1 MDELASCTFP
11 KSRYVLLNA
20 ERVVY
25 SDVKGGPCS
34 VAGSLSID
42 MRRSLGVLEFL
53 YVSPARVLISCL
65 VSLAAI
71 FTVDI
76 FTPRSD
82 YFAILYIVPAA
93 IAAAVLPRKRAA
105 GALASALGLQITG
118 LLIQR
123 SSVGSVLAGA
133 ASLIFVIVV
142 LRLLSVASR
151 QGKYRRQG
159 AARAAVS
166 GAELGAL
173 DNQLQRLTKRERQV
187 AELVA
192 EGRSAREIA
201 RHLHIGRRT
210 VETHV
215 ARTYAKLGITSRV
228 ELILRRAESS
238 NLER

>member
-1 MDELASCTFP
+1 MAA
-11 KSRYVLLNA
+11 R
-20 ERVVY
+20 
-25 SDVKGGPCS
+25 
-34 VAGSLSID
+34 GSSG
-42 MRRSLGVLEFL
+42 MRRWLGVLEFL
-53 YVSPARVLISCL
+53 YVSPARVLIGCL

-71 FTVDI
+71 FAVDMS
-76 FTPRSD
+76 TPKSD
-82 YFAILYIVPAA
+82 YFANLYIVPAA

-118 LLIQR
+118 LLLQR
-123 SSVGSVLAGA
+123 NNVASVLAGA
-133 ASLIFVIVV
+133 GSLIFVVVV
-142 LRLLSVASR
+142 LRLLSLAGR
-151 QGKYRRQG
+151 QATYGSQG
-159 AARAAVS
+159 AAQVALS
-166 GAELGAL
+166 GTELGTL

-228 ELILRRAESS
+228 ELILRRAAS
-238 NLER
+238 NALER

>member
-1 MDELASCTFP
+1 
-11 KSRYVLLNA
+11 
-20 ERVVY
+20 
-25 SDVKGGPCS
+25 
-34 VAGSLSID
+34 
-42 MRRSLGVLEFL
+42 MRRWLGVLEFL
-53 YVSPARVLISCL
+53 YVSPARVLIGCL

-71 FTVDI
+71 FAVDMS
-76 FTPRSD
+76 TPKSD
-82 YFAILYIVPAA
+82 YFANLYIVPAA

-105 GALASALGLQITG
+105 GALASALGLQITA
-118 LLIQR
+118 LLLQR
-123 SSVGSVLAGA
+123 STVATVLAGA
-133 ASLIFVIVV
+133 GSLIFVIVV

-151 QGKYRRQG
+151 QAMYGSQD
-159 AARAAVS
+159 AARVALS
-166 GAELGAL
+166 GAELGTL

-187 AELVA
+187 AELLA

-228 ELILRRAESS
+228 ELILRRAASS

>member
-1 MDELASCTFP
+1 
-11 KSRYVLLNA
+11 
-20 ERVVY
+20 
-25 SDVKGGPCS
+25 
-34 VAGSLSID
+34 
-42 MRRSLGVLEFL
+42 MRRWLGVLEFL
-53 YVSPARVLISCL
+53 YVAPARVLIGCL

-71 FTVDI
+71 FAADMS
-76 FTPRSD
+76 TPKSD
-82 YFAILYIVPAA
+82 YFSILYIGPAA

-105 GALASALGLQITG
+105 GALASALGLQTTG
-118 LLIQR
+118 LLLQR
-123 SSVGSVLAGA
+123 SSVASVLAGA

-151 QGKYRRQG
+151 QAKYGSQE
-159 AARAAVS
+159 AARVALS
-166 GAELGAL
+166 GAELGTM

-192 EGRSAREIA
+192 EGRSAGEIA

-228 ELILRRAESS
+228 ELILRRAASS

>member
-1 MDELASCTFP
+1 
-11 KSRYVLLNA
+11 
-20 ERVVY
+20 
-25 SDVKGGPCS
+25 
-34 VAGSLSID
+34 VAARGSSG
-42 MRRSLGVLEFL
+42 MRRWLGVLEFL
-53 YVSPARVLISCL
+53 YVSPARVLIGCL

-71 FTVDI
+71 FAVDMS
-76 FTPRSD
+76 TPKSD
-82 YFAILYIVPAA
+82 YFANLYIVPAA

-118 LLIQR
+118 LLLQR
-123 SSVGSVLAGA
+123 NNVASVLAGA
-133 ASLIFVIVV
+133 GSLIFVVVV
-142 LRLLSVASR
+142 LRLLSLAGR
-151 QGKYRRQG
+151 QATYGSQG
-159 AARAAVS
+159 AARVALS
-166 GAELGAL
+166 GTELGTL

-228 ELILRRAESS
+228 ELILRRAGSS
-238 NLER
+238 NLEP

>member
-1 MDELASCTFP
+1 
-11 KSRYVLLNA
+11 
-20 ERVVY
+20 
-25 SDVKGGPCS
+25 
-34 VAGSLSID
+34 
-42 MRRSLGVLEFL
+42 MRRWLGVLEFL
-53 YVSPARVLISCL
+53 YVSPARVLIGCL

-71 FTVDI
+71 FAVDMS
-76 FTPRSD
+76 TPKSD
-82 YFAILYIVPAA
+82 YFANLYIVPAA

-105 GALASALGLQITG
+105 GALAGALGLQITG

-123 SSVGSVLAGA
+123 STVASVLAGA
-133 ASLIFVIVV
+133 GSLIFVIVV
-142 LRLLSVASR
+142 LRLLSLASR
-151 QGKYRRQG
+151 QAKHRRQG
-159 AARAAVS
+159 AAPVALS
-166 GAELGAL
+166 GTELGTL

-228 ELILRRAESS
+228 ELILRRAAS
-238 NLER
+238 RKP

>member
-1 MDELASCTFP
+1 MAA
-11 KSRYVLLNA
+11 R
-20 ERVVY
+20 
-25 SDVKGGPCS
+25 
-34 VAGSLSID
+34 GSSG
-42 MRRSLGVLEFL
+42 MRRWLGVLEFL
-53 YVSPARVLISCL
+53 YVSPARVLIGCL

-71 FTVDI
+71 FAVDMS
-76 FTPRSD
+76 TPKSD
-82 YFAILYIVPAA
+82 YFANLYIVPAA

-118 LLIQR
+118 LLLQR
-123 SSVGSVLAGA
+123 SSIASVLAGA
-133 ASLIFVIVV
+133 GSLIFVVVV
-142 LRLLSVASR
+142 LRLLSLAGR
-151 QGKYRRQG
+151 QATYGSQG
-159 AARAAVS
+159 AARVALS
-166 GAELGAL
+166 GTELGTL

-228 ELILRRAESS
+228 ELILRRAAS
-238 NLER
+238 NALER

>member
-1 MDELASCTFP
+1 
-11 KSRYVLLNA
+11 
-20 ERVVY
+20 
-25 SDVKGGPCS
+25 
-34 VAGSLSID
+34 
-42 MRRSLGVLEFL
+42 
-53 YVSPARVLISCL
+53 LIGCL

-71 FTVDI
+71 FAVDMS
-76 FTPRSD
+76 TPKSD
-82 YFAILYIVPAA
+82 YFANLYIVPAA

-123 SSVGSVLAGA
+123 NNVASILAGA
-133 ASLIFVIVV
+133 GSLIFVVVV
-142 LRLLSVASR
+142 LRLLSLAGR
-151 QGKYRRQG
+151 QATYGSQG
-159 AARAAVS
+159 AARVALS
-166 GAELGAL
+166 GTELGTL

-192 EGRSAREIA
+192 EGRSATEIA

-228 ELILRRAESS
+228 ELILRRAASS